1 MAINDLEALEDKV
14 DELIA
19 LCEVLVEENQVLK
32 SNQQS
37 WTNERAKLVEKN
49 ESAKARVESMIARLK
64 ALDK

>member
-32 SNQQS
+32 SNQQN
-37 WTNERAKLVEKN
+37 WANERAKLVEKN